1 MRAHG
6 FTDVKAFARSG
17 LGCEAL
23 TPKGSHLVGGP
34 GRFEAIGDLNVKP
47 LKLPH
52 NVVRTDGILVVVS
65 NPDTAAQCARQM
77 LATDHAQSYS
87 KSLTSDM
94 IEAPNTGGPGSLPL
108 EQGGVVTDGSYEI
121 IGSQGRI
128 IFLGGATNRPEADQ
142 VEQDLR
148 VAARSFG

>member
-1 MRAHG
+1 M
-6 FTDVKAFARSG
+6 
-17 LGCEAL
+17 
-23 TPKGSHLVGGP
+23 PKGSHLVEGP
-34 GRFEAIGDLNVKP
+34 GRFEAVGDLNAKP
-47 LKLPH
+47 LELHHPD
-52 NVVRTDGILVVVS
+52 RTRTSAILVVVS
-65 NPDTAAQCARQM
+65 TPDTAAQCAKRM

-108 EQGGVVTDGSYEI
+108 KQDGVVTDGSYEI

-128 IFLGGATNRPEADQ
+128 IFLGGAYNRPDADQ

-148 VAARSFG
+148 AAATSFG